1 MASRTTSSRKRTSR
15 AQLPVRALVAV
26 GLLAFVAVTS
36 VVVWRRSIGVSTGRA
51 MQRLRDERR
60 LLEADRVTLETQWR
74 RATSR
79 AEVVREA
86 ERRLGMHVATEME
99 AKSLV
104 VPSAAPAA
112 ESAAVPPGA
121 TP

>member
-1 MASRTTSSRKRTSR
+1 MAKRTSSRARASRTR
-15 AQLPVRALVAV
+15 LPARALVAV

-36 VVVWRRSIGVSTGRA
+36 VVVWRRSVGVSTGRA

-99 AKSLV
+99 AKSLMM
-104 VPSAAPAA
+104 PAT
-112 ESAAVPPGA
+112 EPGAVPPGA

>member
-1 MASRTTSSRKRTSR
+1 
-15 AQLPVRALVAV
+15 
-26 GLLAFVAVTS
+26 
-36 VVVWRRSIGVSTGRA
+36 
-51 MQRLRDERR
+51 MQQLRDERR

-104 VPSAAPAA
+104 VPSVVPST
-112 ESAAVPPGA
+112 ESAATPPGA
-121 TP
+121 MP